1 MPQSW
6 GWGERQWWDRLIQPI
21 YIASMHLLPEE
32 INTRRLRLR
41 LPLPADADAI
51 FLSYAQDPLVCRYM
65 VWVPHTSVAISHQ
78 FIRECLAGWR
88 AGSPLPYVIADAG
101 SGEVLGMIEAR
112 VQSTTID
119 IGYVLTRSRWGSGL
133 MPEAIEALAGVCLAR
148 PEVFRVQAVCDV
160 DNYAS
165 ARALEKAGFL
175 REGRLDRYGVH
186 PNVSMEPRSVYMYA
200 QCR

>member
-1 MPQSW
+1 M
-6 GWGERQWWDRLIQPI
+6 R
-21 YIASMHLLPEE
+21 LLPEE

-41 LPLPADADAI
+41 PPLPPDADAI
-51 FLSYAQDPLVCRYM
+51 FHSYAQDPLVCRYM
-65 VWVPHTSVAISHQ
+65 VWAPHTSVEVTHQ
-78 FIRECLAGWR
+78 FIRECLAGWQV
-88 AGSPLPYVIADAG
+88 GSPLDYAITDSG

-112 VQSTTID
+112 VRSTTID

-148 PEVFRVQAVCDV
+148 PDVFRVQAVCDV
-160 DNYAS
+160 ENYAS
-165 ARALEKAGFL
+165 ARALEKSGFL